1 MMTMKHKPFA
11 EQISLWLDNELGP
24 AEVSRLQA
32 HLAGCPICRQA
43 YEAMQ
48 RVDRL
53 LRTQA
58 TVMVAPNPDFRPRFE
73 ARLVQ
78 PQPIKPWQIWLTLI
92 ALFSGTLFLF
102 GAWAILGS
110 ITLVSVSTSVL
121 DAVVFHQ
128 WLTAF
133 IESVESLRV
142 FLNLGG
148 LFLKVSLITMGQ
160 PIFWISTLIAI
171 GLIWLWLR
179 IIQVISQH
187 STPTINLVF

>member
-1 MMTMKHKPFA
+1 MIMKHEPFV
-11 EQISLWLDNELGP
+11 EQISLWLDNELSP
-24 AEVSRLQA
+24 AELSKLQT
-32 HLAGCPICRQA
+32 HLADCPACRQTA
-43 YEAMQ
+43 EALQ

-53 LRTQA
+53 IRSQA
-58 TVMVAPNPDFRPRFE
+58 AVMVAPNSDFAPRFE
-73 ARLVQ
+73 ARLVRH
-78 PQPIKPWQIWLTLI
+78 QPIKPWQLWLTLI

-102 GAWAILGS
+102 GAWAILSG

-121 DAVVFHQ
+121 EAAVFHQ

-142 FLNLGG
+142 LLNLGG

-171 GLIWLWLR
+171 GLIWLWVR
-179 IIQVISQH
+179 IVEAVSKH